1 MELTINDYL
10 KGGFNLVIQTNN
22 VNKYEG
28 LLYGKSGYIYLS
40 DSDLKDLKKYG
51 SIYEYLKNSYRIM
64 KISYS
69 ENIYILQ
76 TLDKHY
82 EGPYNEQEFY
92 LLEDLETSN
101 NLLELLE
108 KYNNKKEEEYKNERN
123 ILS

>member
-28 LLYGKSGYIYLS
+28 LLYGKLGYIYLS
-40 DSDLKDLKKYG
+40 DSDLNDLKKYE

-64 KISYS
+64 KITCS
-69 ENIYILQ
+69 ENTYILQ

-82 EGPYNEQEFY
+82 NGPYNEQEFF
-92 LLEDLETSN
+92 LLDDLETSN
-101 NLLELLE
+101 DLLDLLE
-108 KYNNKKEEEYKNERN
+108 KYNNQKKEEYENKGN

>member
-40 DSDLKDLKKYG
+40 DSDLKDL
-51 SIYEYLKNSYRIM
+51 
-64 KISYS
+64 
-69 ENIYILQ
+69 
-76 TLDKHY
+76 
-82 EGPYNEQEFY
+82 
-92 LLEDLETSN
+92 ETSN